1 MFLEINNMS
10 SNSKLK
16 NAVKK
21 SAEKL
26 AKTSTEVTSVVK
38 NMPRSKSKGSFKEHK
53 HCKICGKSISPNVE
67 NLLCKS
73 ELCHERDD
81 KDMKVKKQLR
91 LWMIILVVAI
101 LSPNILQLAGIW

>member
-1 MFLEINNMS
+1 MS

-26 AKTSTEVTSVVK
+26 AKTTTEVTSLVK
-38 NMPRSKSKGSFKEHK
+38 NTSRNKSKSSFKEHK
-53 HCKICGKSISPNVE
+53 HCKICGKTISPNVE

-73 ELCHERDD
+73 ELCIE
-81 KDMKVKKQLR
+81 KDQKDLKVKKQLR
-91 LWMIILVVAI
+91 LWMIILVIAI